1 MRVDLSSRIAH
12 SICLSPAAL
21 GQENKVIPIVP
32 PQPDP
37 KHPPPKEPV
46 QPTCDCDD
54 YTSDGSTKISEGE
67 AELVIAF
74 ENELHNT
81 IYVK

>member
-1 MRVDLSSRIAH
+1 M
-12 SICLSPAAL
+12 
-21 GQENKVIPIVP
+21 PIE
-32 PQPDP
+32 PDA
-37 KHPPPKEPV
+37 KHPPPKEPL

-54 YTSDGSTKISEGE
+54 YTSDGGTKMSEGE